1 MVRLEIKMFSFTF
14 IRLLYHE
21 MSLCYNRDMNKK
33 CRYCLVVLV
42 LICQP
47 VMSAVAISDEQKA
60 TIVKYCDDIKSE
72 LRLVQRED
80 AKSRVHL
87 GAYYDQIMS
96 NYVTPL
102 NVKLVENSLS
112 NAGFIDN
119 QNDLAKTKS
128 VFANDFTKYQQ
139 MLEELVAMD
148 CKSDPEK
155 FYDEL
160 VDVRQRRKTMEQ
172 DVLKMRRLISEH
184 IGLVENVRSKL

>member
-1 MVRLEIKMFSFTF
+1 
-14 IRLLYHE
+14 
-21 MSLCYNRDMNKK
+21 MNKK
-33 CRYCLVVLV
+33 CRYYLVVLV

-47 VMSAVAISDEQKA
+47 IMSVAAISDEQKA
-60 TIVKYCDDIKSE
+60 TIVKYCDDVKSE
-72 LRLVQRED
+72 LRLVQRDD

-87 GAYYDQIMS
+87 GTYYDKIMS

-102 NVKLVENSLS
+102 NVKLVENNLS

-119 QNDLAKTKS
+119 QNDLAKTKNT
-128 VFANDFTKYQQ
+128 FANDFTKYQQ

-148 CKSDPEK
+148 CKNEPEK

-160 VDVRQRRKTMEQ
+160 IDVRQRRKTMEQ

-184 IGLVENVRSKL
+184 ISLVENVRSKL